1 MGNKIVYGADG
12 APAPNL
18 QLQVGPF
25 NIGDLCRG
33 RIGQERVYFLPG
45 TIIPTFQS
53 VITPTS
59 LFKILDH
66 FNTMDMKNREKM
78 MK

>member
-1 MGNKIVYGADG
+1 MGNKLIYGADG

-33 RIGQERVYFLPG
+33 RIGQERVIFYRGIDISGL
-45 TIIPTFQS
+45 
-53 VITPTS
+53 
-59 LFKILDH
+59 
-66 FNTMDMKNREKM
+66 FNTNI
-78 MK
+78 